1 MDNIKKDILNLQLDN
16 IYLYHKINILSDIII
31 NDKLINDKLIND
43 KLINDKPIND
53 KPINDKLINNKP
65 INNKPIN
72 DKPINDKPIND
83 NKIKHIKLKLIKVDD
98 KSLKR
103 NRDNNNEDD
112 IILNKY
118 LNPPKKYKYLNELE
132 INKELEIIFKNINS
146 ITDIINLENN
156 INKYS
161 FIKNSKYKK
170 LIKLINP
177 LKELNN
183 LIGMDIIKEQILYH
197 ICYFIHNN
205 EMEMMHTII
214 TGPPGV
220 GKTELG
226 KILGKIYLS
235 LNILKNNKF
244 IEAKRSD
251 LIAGYLGQTAIK
263 TQKVIDSAMG
273 GVLFI
278 DEAYSLGN
286 KDNSDSFSKE
296 CIDTLNQ
303 NLTENKKNFLCI
315 IAGYKDDITNCF
327 LKYNKGLS
335 RRFTFVYNIYKYTS
349 NELVDIFKKKIENNK
364 NINLDDNIK
373 LNKIFKNN
381 YHKFKNYGGDIEI
394 LLQKCCL
401 YASKRILNNTI
412 NIDYKIN
419 INKNDLYSAIN
430 CFKIEEKKDIIPDYM
445 YI

>member
-335 RRFTFVYNIYKYTS
+335 RRFPFVYNIYKYNS

>member
-43 KLINDKPIND
+43 KLINDKLIND
-53 KPINDKLINNKP
+53 KLINDKLINNKP

-335 RRFTFVYNIYKYTS
+335 RRFPFVYNIYKYNS

>member
-183 LIGMDIIKEQILYH
+183 
-197 ICYFIHNN
+197 
-205 EMEMMHTII
+205 
-214 TGPPGV
+214 
-220 GKTELG
+220 
-226 KILGKIYLS
+226 
-235 LNILKNNKF
+235 
-244 IEAKRSD
+244 
-251 LIAGYLGQTAIK
+251 
-263 TQKVIDSAMG
+263 
-273 GVLFI
+273 
-278 DEAYSLGN
+278 
-286 KDNSDSFSKE
+286 
-296 CIDTLNQ
+296 
-303 NLTENKKNFLCI
+303 
-315 IAGYKDDITNCF
+315 
-327 LKYNKGLS
+327 
-335 RRFTFVYNIYKYTS
+335 
-349 NELVDIFKKKIENNK
+349 
-364 NINLDDNIK
+364 
-373 LNKIFKNN
+373 
-381 YHKFKNYGGDIEI
+381 
-394 LLQKCCL
+394 
-401 YASKRILNNTI
+401 
-412 NIDYKIN
+412 
-419 INKNDLYSAIN
+419 
-430 CFKIEEKKDIIPDYM
+430 
-445 YI
+445 

>member
-31 NDKLINDKLIND
+31 NDKLINDKP
-43 KLINDKPIND
+43 INDKPIND
-53 KPINDKLINNKP
+53 KPIND
-65 INNKPIN
+65 KPIN

-83 NKIKHIKLKLIKVDD
+83 NKIKHIKLRLIKVDD

-118 LNPPKKYKYLNELE
+118 LNPPKKYKYLNEFE

-335 RRFTFVYNIYKYTS
+335 RRFPFVYNIYKYNS
-349 NELVDIFKKKIENNK
+349 NELVEIFKKKIEKNK

-412 NIDYKIN
+412 NLDYKIN